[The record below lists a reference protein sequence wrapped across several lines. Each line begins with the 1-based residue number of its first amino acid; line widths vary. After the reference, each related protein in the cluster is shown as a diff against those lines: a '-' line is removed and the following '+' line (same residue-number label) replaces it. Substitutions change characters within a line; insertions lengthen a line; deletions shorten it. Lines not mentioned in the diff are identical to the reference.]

1 MHQKAFHV
9 YKVQPKAFVLSAGN
23 KGLLHAI
30 PTCAERQMIIFLKG
44 KKKEKILKYNFSH
57 KQNTLK
63 LRNISSMSENA

>member
-23 KGLLHAI
+23 MGLLHAI
-30 PTCAERQMIIFLKG
+30 RTSAERQMIIFFKKL
-44 KKKEKILKYNFSH
+44 KKEKTLKYNFSH

-63 LRNISSMSENA
+63 LRNISSVSENA